1 MNSIKDDFF
10 LLDLLDKY
18 WETFSI
24 LFKQV
29 PKGLSDDFVH
39 DLRVSAR
46 RLNAILDLLLPLA
59 LDNTAGDSLPALNR
73 VIKLFGNLRDLEVQ
87 IDYTSHLLA
96 DHPELKDFYA
106 ALITQQH
113 QMAKHV
119 EGKIKTIKLDSL
131 QTTKRRIK
139 KRLLI
144 LFKDPVTREQ
154 IIADLRQN
162 IDHALIA
169 VLMAGDKIDPADPDT
184 IHRMRLV
191 LKKYRYSVEV
201 IKPFLSITD
210 QELQSLLNY
219 QTILGDIQD
228 LEVLIESLTRYM
240 ERLNNAYHASLLS
253 VKQLLENR
261 KSMLVYKVTRIK
273 PDKFL
278 TR

>member
-1 MNSIKDDFF
+1 MNSITDDFF

-18 WETFSI
+18 WETFST

-29 PKGLSDDFVH
+29 SKGLSDDFVH

-46 RLNAILDLLLPLA
+46 RLAAISDLLIPLTF
-59 LDNTAGDSLPALNR
+59 DNTAGDSLFALNR

-87 IDYTSHLLA
+87 IDYTYHLLA
-96 DHPELKDFYA
+96 DHPELKDFYT
-106 ALITQQH
+106 ALVTQQR
-113 QMAKHV
+113 QKARHV
-119 EGKIKTIKLDSL
+119 EHKIKTIKLDSL

-162 IDHALIA
+162 IDHALLS
-169 VLMAGDKIDPADPDT
+169 VLMAGDKIDPIDPET
-184 IHRMRLV
+184 IHRTRLA

-210 QELQSLLNY
+210 QEMQSLLNY
-219 QTILGDIQD
+219 QTSLGDIQD
-228 LEVLIESLTRYM
+228 LEVLINSLKRYM
-240 ERLNNAYHASLLS
+240 VRLNNVDHASLLS

-261 KSMLVYKVTRIK
+261 KSILVYKMTHLK
-273 PDKFL
+273 PDKLL